1 MRGEI
6 DVSQGKETTGKAEEE
21 LSKFP
26 FLEVRE

>member
-6 DVSQGKETTGKAEEE
+6 DVSQGKETTGKAEE
-21 LSKFP
+21 LSKNP